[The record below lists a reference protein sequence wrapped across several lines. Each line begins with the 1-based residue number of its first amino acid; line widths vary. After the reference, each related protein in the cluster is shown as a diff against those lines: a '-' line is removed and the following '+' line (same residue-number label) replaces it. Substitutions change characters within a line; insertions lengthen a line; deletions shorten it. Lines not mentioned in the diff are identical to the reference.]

1 MSYQIEAGLIHKNVR
16 ITQIPLQFRHLKKK
30 FLLKLDNVGF
40 TTRL

>member
-30 FLLKLDNVGF
+30 IL
-40 TTRL
+40 TEIR